1 MARPLDEDEEE
12 ERRAG
17 WWGRFFRGMVFSVIV
32 CGAALW
38 AVSIYVLPPPREP
51 APEPATGQAET
62 DQAPKTIAG
71 IEVSTAP
78 AYTAPTTPSAASGD
92 EEKLGPIELA
102 GPAMTVNATAFTVD
116 PAAPLVA
123 VVLDDAAANPLMHEA
138 MFSVDLPVTIGV
150 IAGKDGDRVT
160 AKAAWEAGYEVL
172 AELPIVEQGQGGGVM
187 LEYGLPQEEA
197 ANRAAGL
204 MQRLP
209 MAVAAS
215 RPLAA
220 PAPPNA
226 EVLNGID
233 SVLAPHGFGYVDV
246 GVGPEVESTAKAAG
260 LISPVGVSR
269 FTIPAG
275 VSAADAYAILIQAG
289 ADAAKRGAAVVFATP
304 GEQLF
309 LALQLFGGE
318 GTEGTAKLA
327 PLSTAIARQQTVN

>member
-1 MARPLDEDEEE
+1 LDEDEEE

-17 WWGRFFRGMVFSVIV
+17 WWGRFFRGMIFSVLV
-32 CGAALW
+32 CGVAVWALS
-38 AVSIYVLPPPREP
+38 VYVLPPPPEP
-51 APEPATGQAET
+51 APEPAATGQAET
-62 DQAPKTIAG
+62 DQAPKVIAG

-78 AYTAPTTPSAASGD
+78 AYTAPTTPGAGSAD
-92 EEKLGPIELA
+92 EEKLGQIELA
-102 GPAMTVNATAFTVD
+102 GPALTVNATAFTAD

-123 VVLDDAAANPLMHEA
+123 VVLDDAAANPLMHQA

-172 AELPIVEQGQGGGVM
+172 AELPIVEQGQGAGVM

-215 RPLAA
+215 RPLAS
-220 PAPPNA
+220 PAAPNA
-226 EVLNGID
+226 EVLSGID

-246 GVGPEVESTAKAAG
+246 AVGPESESTAKAAG
-260 LISPVGVSR
+260 LISPVAVSR

-275 VSAADAYAILIQAG
+275 ASAADAYAILVQAG
-289 ADAAKRGAAVVFATP
+289 ADATKRGAAVVFATP

-318 GTEGTAKLA
+318 GTEGVARLA
-327 PLSTAIARQQTVN
+327 PLSAAISRQQSGN